1 MDQLMILMKLTK
13 EIKMDEDVMW
23 YTPESTLQAYTYQ
36 VLQQQ
41 EKETERTINNYL
53 GDTDGTDNFGD
64 C

>member
-1 MDQLMILMKLTK
+1 
-13 EIKMDEDVMW
+13 MDEDVMW